1 MNLLLF
7 FLFGIAGLVVVFLT
21 YPYWRKPAS
30 SDYSGFGIRIPGKY
44 TIHGIDVSRYQGN
57 INWPMVAAMEHQN
70 KQLKFA
76 FIKASQGIALPDPYF
91 KRNWKEA
98 KAAGLMRGAYFYF
111 HPSSS
116 PEAQAQLFTTMVGD
130 LSYGDFRPVVDIEC
144 EGHIGCEKIQQ
155 NLQVCLDHLEH
166 RYGVK
171 PIIYTNADYYKNY
184 LKDKFNDYPLWV
196 AHYHGG
202 ETPHIERDWHFWQHS
217 DRGTVDGIKHRVDF
231 NVFNGTMDD
240 LRKYCIRP

>member
-1 MNLLLF
+1 
-7 FLFGIAGLVVVFLT
+7 
-21 YPYWRKPAS
+21 
-30 SDYSGFGIRIPGKY
+30 
-44 TIHGIDVSRYQGN
+44 
-57 INWPMVAAMEHQN
+57 
-70 KQLKFA
+70 
-76 FIKASQGIALPDPYF
+76 
-91 KRNWKEA
+91 
-98 KAAGLMRGAYFYF
+98 MRGAYFYF

-144 EGHIGCEKIQQ
+144 EGHIGCEKIQRS
-155 NLQVCLDHLEH
+155 LQVCLDHLEH

-217 DRGTVDGIKHRVDF
+217 DRGTVDGINHRVDF